1 MSDTMLLNLLIFVV
15 VTMIVIAIGAMMKR
29 MDHRVADRIDEI
41 QKAKPTGGLKDNPNS
56 SLIFKIARET
66 LPKVGKLII
75 PTSDEERTLL
85 QTRLIQ
91 CGFYRKNAMY
101 TFLATKLILVVAPV
115 TVAFLLM
122 VGLGLPRKVLIYPAI
137 LGIGGMIGPSF
148 YLDHQKKAR
157 QVRFRR
163 ALPDALDLLVVCV
176 EGGLSLPASIK
187 RISVELM
194 GTHFELS
201 SELNLVQK
209 QIQMGMTPGEA
220 LEQLGFR
227 SDLEEIRQLSAV
239 VSQSERFGAS
249 ITKSLRLAAETL
261 RLKRQQHAEEL
272 AQKAAVKILI
282 PTLLFIFPALFVVIL
297 GPAAFQ
303 IMEMF
308 ANMK

>member
-15 VTMIVIAIGAMMKR
+15 VAMIVIAIGAMIKR

-41 QKAKPTGGLKDNPNS
+41 QKAKPAGGLNGNANS
-56 SLIFKIARET
+56 SRIFKIARET

-148 YLDHQKKAR
+148 IWITRKKSGRSAFVAHCLTR
-157 QVRFRR
+157 LISWWSALR
-163 ALPDALDLLVVCV
+163 AA
-176 EGGLSLPASIK
+176 
-187 RISVELM
+187 
-194 GTHFELS
+194 
-201 SELNLVQK
+201 
-209 QIQMGMTPGEA
+209 
-220 LEQLGFR
+220 
-227 SDLEEIRQLSAV
+227 
-239 VSQSERFGAS
+239 
-249 ITKSLRLAAETL
+249 
-261 RLKRQQHAEEL
+261 
-272 AQKAAVKILI
+272 
-282 PTLLFIFPALFVVIL
+282 
-297 GPAAFQ
+297 
-303 IMEMF
+303 
-308 ANMK
+308 